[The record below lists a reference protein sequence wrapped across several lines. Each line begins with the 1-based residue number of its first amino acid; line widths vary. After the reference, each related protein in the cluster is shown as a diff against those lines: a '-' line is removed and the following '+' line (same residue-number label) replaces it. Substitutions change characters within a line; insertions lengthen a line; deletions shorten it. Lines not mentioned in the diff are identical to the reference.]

1 LRGFITRDLMRRRGA
16 GLLVGPELMVALDRA
31 DAAMLRDGARQ
42 TRASFGAGLRAQL
55 QLRLA
60 RPLWLSVLAALD
72 YAPAGWGG
80 TFLIGDQTASGG
92 TEIFPPSR
100 VRLMVGAGLSW
111 AVF

>member
-1 LRGFITRDLMRRRGA
+1 MRRRRAPAAIGLRGFVARDLVQRTGV
-16 GLLVGPELMVALDRA
+16 GLLVGPEVMVAIDRA
-31 DAAMLRDGARQ
+31 DAAMLRDGARE

-80 TFLIGDQTASGG
+80 TFLIADET
-92 TEIFPPSR
+92 R
-100 VRLMVGAGLSW
+100 RAGPRSFHRR
-111 AVF
+111 ACA